1 MHLQLPIVKGRH
13 VCAYTFY
20 NQNNY
25 TVQCHACITVVVHT
39 KCMYFETYN
48 MNFITTKT
56 SINYNSGSSQLHARA
71 SMISERERACIDKPM
86 LHIIFTFLGP
96 AQKIR
101 KEPDH
106 TCKFLDL
113 LTQHIMLLA
122 LCKIM
127 W

>member
-1 MHLQLPIVKGRH
+1 MIV
-13 VCAYTFY
+13 
-20 NQNNY
+20 
-25 TVQCHACITVVVHT
+25 HACITVVVHT

-86 LHIIFTFLGP
+86 LHIFTFLGP

-113 LTQHIMLLA
+113 LSQHIMLLA